1 MKLYVA
7 EESIRRLGKITLYA
21 TANGAPLSPAVY
33 DTPGMET
40 YVRELHSDTG
50 TLDLHFRL
58 DKSLPS
64 EATDDRERGIIVA
77 SIHLT

>member
-1 MKLYVA
+1 
-7 EESIRRLGKITLYA
+7 
-21 TANGAPLSPAVY
+21 
-33 DTPGMET
+33 MET